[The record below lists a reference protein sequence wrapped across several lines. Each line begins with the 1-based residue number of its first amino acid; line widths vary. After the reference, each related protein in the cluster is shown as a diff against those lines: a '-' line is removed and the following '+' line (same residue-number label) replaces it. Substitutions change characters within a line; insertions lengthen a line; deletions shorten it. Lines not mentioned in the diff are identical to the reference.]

1 MRTEKLAW
9 AVCLMSMALVGC
21 QKKSATSPDAP
32 AGKSVAQPAGTAS
45 SSAAT
50 ISIASILPDTS
61 QPLRAGEKVKVK
73 VEADYVLPGQGGM
86 VGLIIQGS
94 DNKPIES
101 TLKKVSGPAGKFIT
115 EIDFVVPNHKQLIVH
130 VPLYIAGETKSAQVA
145 MKQYQI
151 SPK

>member
-1 MRTEKLAW
+1 
-9 AVCLMSMALVGC
+9 MSIALVGC
-21 QKKSATSPDAP
+21 PKGTTSPDVP
-32 AGKSVAQPAGTAS
+32 AGKSVAQPVGTAS

-61 QPLRAGEKVKVK
+61 QPLRAGEKIKVK
-73 VEADYVLPGQGGM
+73 VEADYVLPSQGGM

-101 TLKKVSGPAGKFIT
+101 TLKKVSGPAGKFTT
-115 EIDFVVPNHKQLIVH
+115 EIDFVVPNDKQLIVH

>member
-1 MRTEKLAW
+1 MRTEKLVW
-9 AVCLMSMALVGC
+9 AVCVVSITLTGC
-21 QKKSATSPDAP
+21 PKGTTSSDVA
-32 AGKSVAQPAGTAS
+32 AGKSVAQPAGAAS
-45 SSAAT
+45 SSAT

-61 QPLRAGEKVKVK
+61 QHLRAGEKIKVK
-73 VEADYVLPGQGGM
+73 VEADYVLPSQGGM

-101 TLKKVSGPAGKFIT
+101 TLRKVSGPAGRFTT
-115 EIDFVVPNHKQLIVH
+115 EIDFVVPNDKQLIVH
-130 VPLYIAGETKSAQVA
+130 VPLYVAGETKSSQVA